1 MENLAEQ
8 IATLCDTLKEYPA
21 IRYRKYGSLALK
33 YAEISLPLDL
43 LIQLYTSTSLR
54 GPEENARL
62 ADEVYQRLTA
72 HKADNPSMG
81 EVRPLPLLLR
91 PPPTTT
97 LVLYCSN
104 TVLCELNSY
113 TAFFS

>member
-21 IRYRKYGSLALK
+21 IRYRKYGSLASK
-33 YAEISLPLDL
+33 YNAVSLPLNL
-43 LIQLYTSTSLR
+43 LADSKLYATLSHR

-62 ADEVYQRLTA
+62 ADEVYQRLNA

-81 EVRPLPLLLR
+81 EVRDH
-91 PPPTTT
+91 
-97 LVLYCSN
+97 
-104 TVLCELNSY
+104 
-113 TAFFS
+113 